1 MMIDWNPIPNF
12 SDKAIQ
18 IHAVSGAIA
27 TFAAH
32 TLSPSWVYILL
43 AVTIVTTA
51 KEVWAY
57 LNPNKYQTSLNHAV
71 ATGIGGLLAFGA
83 TKLLF

>member
-1 MMIDWNPIPNF
+1 MMIDWNTIPNF

-18 IHAVSGAIA
+18 IHAVSGALT
-27 TFAAH
+27 TFATH
-32 TLSPSWVYILL
+32 ILSPSWVHILL

-57 LNPNKYQTSLNHAV
+57 FNPNKYQTSLSHAV

-83 TKLLF
+83 TKFLL